1 MAYRVSFKAHGK
13 KVCFMAK
20 SHKKR
25 RTPTRLSKYAAAV
38 KAGKVRRNRRGQIT
52 KVLVGRSRRR

>member
-1 MAYRVSFKAHGK
+1 MAHRITFKAHGK
-13 KVCFMAK
+13 RVSFMAK
-20 SHKKR
+20 THKKH
-25 RTPTRLSKYAAAV
+25 RTPSRLAKFAAAV